1 MTDVLMSIIYIFHS
15 SEISISWYL
24 INAFFLPF
32 FSCLS
37 SLVEHRQKFFFL
49 HFNFYF
55 HIPVYREWE
64 EPLQEAVVSPGL
76 SNCHFCSTFPRSY
89 CYPMIDTWID
99 ASPISAP
106 VSHPTTRTTSSARRA
121 ILTQRDEA
129 TNARN
134 VAICIFQRIANPT
147 RRISR
152 SLPCVCPC
160 EIRPDRRVVFFLT

>member
-1 MTDVLMSIIYIFHS
+1 MVF
-15 SEISISWYL
+15 
-24 INAFFLPF
+24 NKRFLPF
-32 FSCLS
+32 FLLLS
-37 SLVEHRQKFFFL
+37 TVSRRASVEIFFL
-49 HFNFYF
+49 LFNFYF
-55 HIPVYREWE
+55 HIPAYREWE

-106 VSHPTTRTTSSARRA
+106 VSHPATRTTSSTRRA

-134 VAICIFQRIANPT
+134 VAICIFQRIANPSRAYLA
-147 RRISR
+147 RRH
-152 SLPCVCPC
+152 
-160 EIRPDRRVVFFLT
+160 VFVRAKSVPTDKLFFF